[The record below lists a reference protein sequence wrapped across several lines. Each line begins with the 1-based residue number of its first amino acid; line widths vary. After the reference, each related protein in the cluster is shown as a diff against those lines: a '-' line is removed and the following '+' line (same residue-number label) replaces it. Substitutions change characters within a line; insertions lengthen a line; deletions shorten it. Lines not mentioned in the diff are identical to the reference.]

1 MFKEILRYE
10 INYHFKRPLTYIFF
24 AIFFGLA
31 FLVVNVVGG
40 AFENASADLGKVHFN
55 SSYTICN
62 IISNIVYFFL
72 LVFPAFVGDSIHRD
86 FKYNTYSLF
95 FTKPISKSGYL
106 GGRFLGSVLVLLFMF
121 LAIESGYAFGTFMP
135 WLNQEQAGPFNPI
148 YYLIDFALFVL
159 PNVIFLG
166 SIIFCVAALSRNI
179 LLTYIAC
186 IAFYILNGVATSL
199 VSNLDNATVS
209 ALIDPFGQQ
218 AMEEITKYW
227 TVAEKNTR
235 LIPFT
240 GLLLY
245 NRALWMGVSLWVLL
259 MTYRAF
265 NFSYSGIPGIFRRKK
280 LRETAVVSGE
290 ADTGI
295 QQYKLPEVAPV
306 FSPGTT
312 IKQFVSLVK
321 FEAASI
327 LKSIPFILFVIIGI
341 LLLAVSATQLGKLY
355 DTSTYPV
362 TPSVLTLAS
371 GTFGLILTIF
381 IIFFSGELVWK
392 ERSLKINQVYDA
404 LPFPNWLPMASKIT
418 TLALVEALVLFVVI
432 ITGIVIQTFKG
443 YYNYEIDVYIK
454 DLFGLRWPRFVMFT
468 ILAVTV
474 QTLVNQKFI
483 GYFIVIAYY
492 LFLIF
497 SGLMGLDENIY
508 KFGTA
513 PSVSYSAMNGF
524 GHFLYPYLIFQWY
537 WAALAIVLA
546 LVSALFWVRGMD
558 TKFKLRWESV
568 KTRINKPVIAAGL
581 VALLFFIGIGSFI
594 FYNTRILNDYK
605 KPFEREEIRAN
616 YEKKYKKYEN
626 IPQPKITDVK
636 LFADLYPKEQS
647 GDFRGTFTMQNKSD
661 QPINSIHVIADL
673 DRKINRLEFNKPAK
687 VVLKDKDAGYQIFK
701 LKDPLKPG
709 DSINLNFDIHVAAKG
724 FSNSGI
730 ESPVYFNGTFINNK
744 QVLPSIGYNPDGELS
759 DDNTRKKH
767 NLPIKKEQMPEAE
780 DPIAAR
786 ENFIANDANWI
797 NFEATVSTSP
807 DQIGVAPGYLQKEWT
822 KDGRRFFHYKMD
834 SKILN
839 FYSVLSADYKVKKD
853 KWKNVEIAIYYQKG
867 HEYNIERMIRG
878 IKKSLDYYTTN
889 FGPYQH
895 KQVRILEFPYASFAQ
910 SFPNT
915 IPFSENVGFVAKVD
929 ENDPDDVD
937 YPFYITAHE
946 VAHQWWG
953 HQVVGAKS
961 KGSAMLSE
969 SMSQYSS
976 LMVMEKEY
984 GKEMMGKFLKYEMD
998 KYLRARSFEKHK
1010 ELPLIDVE
1018 TQPHIYYQKGGIV
1031 MYALRD
1037 YIGEYKLN
1045 AAFRDYIKEV
1055 AFQEPPFTNTRQL
1068 LKHIK
1073 AATPDSL
1080 RYIITDMLETI
1091 TIYQNK
1097 TKQVSATKLADGKYR
1112 VKLEIE
1118 PKKQRANGQGEE
1130 VEVPM
1135 NDYIYVG
1142 VFGEQP
1148 KGSKKPNIIY
1158 LQKHKITNK
1167 TKFVEVIVNQK
1178 PTKAGLDPQHLLID
1192 KDLKDNLKD
1201 VLLGAN
1207 A

>member
-1 MFKEILRYE
+1 MFKEILKYE

-40 AFENASADLGKVHFN
+40 AFENASADIGKIHFN
-55 SSYTICN
+55 ASHTISN

-106 GGRFLGSVLVLLFMF
+106 GGRFLGAVIVLLFMF
-121 LAIESGYAFGTFMP
+121 FAIELGYAVGTFMP
-135 WLNQEQAGPFNPI
+135 WLNQEQAGPFNPL
-148 YYLIDFALFVL
+148 YYLIDFVVFVL
-159 PNVIFLG
+159 PNVVFLG

-186 IAFYILNGVATSL
+186 IAFYILHGVSNTL
-199 VSNLDNATVS
+199 VANLDNATIS

-218 AMEEITKYW
+218 ALEELTKYW
-227 TVAEKNTR
+227 TVADKNTR
-235 LIPFT
+235 IIPCS

-245 NRALWMGVSLWVLL
+245 NRLLWMGMSFWVLL
-259 MTYRAF
+259 MSFRSF
-265 NFSYSGIPGIFRRKK
+265 SFSYSGIPGLFRRKK
-280 LRETAVVSGE
+280 LREVASVSSNV
-290 ADTGI
+290 DTGI
-295 QQYKLPEVAPV
+295 QQYKLPEVKPA
-306 FSPGTT
+306 FSANTT
-312 IKQFVSLVK
+312 LKQFFSLVK
-321 FEAASI
+321 FESASI
-327 LKSIPFILFVIIGI
+327 IKSIPFILFIVIGI
-341 LLLAVSATQLGKLY
+341 LLLVVSATQLGKLY

-362 TPSVLTLAS
+362 TPSVLQLAG

-404 LPFPNWLPMASKIT
+404 LPFPNWLPFASKIT
-418 TLALVEALVLFVVI
+418 TLALVEALVLIVVI
-432 ITGIVIQTFKG
+432 ITGIAIQTFKG
-443 YYNYEIDVYIK
+443 YYNYELDVYIK

-483 GYFIVIAYY
+483 GYFIVIGYY

-513 PSVSYSAMNGF
+513 PSVIYSAMNGF
-524 GHFLYPYLIFQWY
+524 GHFLYPYLVFQWY
-537 WAALAIVLA
+537 WAALAILLA

-558 TKFKLRWESV
+558 TKFKLRLEAAKS
-568 KTRINKPVIAAGL
+568 RINKPVIATGIL
-581 VALLFFIGIGSFI
+581 ALLFFIGMGSFI
-594 FYNTRILNDYK
+594 FYNTRILNEYK
-605 KPFEREEIRAN
+605 KPFEEEEMNAQ

-626 IPQPKITDVK
+626 IPQPKVTDVK

-647 GDFRGTFTMQNKSD
+647 GDFRGTFTLENKSD
-661 QPINSIHVIADL
+661 KPIDSIHIVMNME
-673 DRKINRLEFNKPAK
+673 RKINKLEFDKPATA
-687 VVLKDKDAGYQIFK
+687 VVKDKDAGYQIFK
-701 LKDPLKPG
+701 LQKPLNPG
-709 DSINLNFDIHVAAKG
+709 ESIKLDFDIFVSANG
-724 FSNSGI
+724 FTSEGI
-730 ESPVYFNGTFINNK
+730 ESPIYFNGTFVNNK
-744 QVLPSIGYNPDGELS
+744 SILPAIGYNSEFELS

-767 NLPIKKEQMPEAE
+767 DLPIKKEQMPEAE
-780 DPIAAR
+780 DPIAAK

-807 DQIGVAPGYLQKEWT
+807 DQIAVAPGYLQKEWT

-839 FYSVLSADYKVKKD
+839 FYSVLSADYQVKKD
-853 KWKNVEIAIYYQKG
+853 KWNDVDIAIYYQKG
-867 HEYNIERMIRG
+867 HEYNIDRMIRG

-929 ENDPDDVD
+929 ENDPEDVD

-953 HQVVGAKS
+953 HQVVSAKS

-969 SMSQYSS
+969 SMSQYSA
-976 LMVMEKEY
+976 LMVMEKQY

-1037 YIGEYKLN
+1037 YLGEDKLN
-1045 AAFRDYIKEV
+1045 AALRAYINEV
-1055 AFQEPPFTNTRQL
+1055 KYQEPPFTNTRQL

-1073 AATPDSL
+1073 AITPDSL

-1097 TKQVSATKLADGKYR
+1097 TKMVSAEKLNNGKYK
-1112 VKLEIE
+1112 VKIEIE
-1118 PKKQRANGQGEE
+1118 PKKFRANGQGEE
-1130 VEVPM
+1130 IEVPM
-1135 NDYIYVG
+1135 DDYIYVS
-1142 VFGEQP
+1142 VFGEQ
-1148 KGSKKPNIIY
+1148 KKDSKKPNIIY
-1158 LQKHKITNK
+1158 LQKHKITSK
-1167 TKFVEVIVNQK
+1167 TKFVEVIVNEQPK
-1178 PTKAGLDPQHLLID
+1178 KAGLDPQHILID
-1192 KDLKDNLKD
+1192 KDLKDNFKD
-1201 VLLGAN
+1201 VVIGA
-1207 A
+1207 AA